1 MAIGEYCTRELQTT
15 KIQVPICMHGVLC
28 VNHANVHGAMM
39 LFDHFIGSSLNGVLE
54 QSNLI
59 AYSSEQGNLIA

>member
-1 MAIGEYCTRELQTT
+1 
-15 KIQVPICMHGVLC
+15 MHGVLC